1 MGPDGE
7 GIAALVEKM
16 FGRSA
21 DLASDRPDEKGSGD
35 RQCRRGC
42 RRRRRREAQACRQE
56 DQDQSGDED
65 RTAVAGDHGAGDRDA
80 GEGEG
85 EQNAAGRPVGFRIVV
100 CGVPVGG
107 GDQEEGGKPGLDD
120 EMHHR
125 RQGIGSVEDEDEEGP
140 GQDAG
145 RGRKGEP
152 APQAKARDP
161 IGGQDHEDEIDHQ
174 RPGLRFVRG
183 DEERASHG
191 AEQAERGED
200 RAMQRRRNHG
210 EDRDEAEQDEGRRRA
225 DQIVER
231 VRCIGRGE
239 GAAGSGCGED
249 RGHVRLGKPRQDD
262 ILLAP
267 AQPFAGADQGE
278 GEEAAQARCGS
289 RG

>member
-1 MGPDGE
+1 M
-7 GIAALVEKM
+7 KT
-16 FGRSA
+16 GRPSPA
-21 DLASDRPDEKGSGD
+21 ITEPEIG
-35 RQCRRGC
+35 
-42 RRRRRREAQACRQE
+42 
-56 DQDQSGDED
+56 
-65 RTAVAGDHGAGDRDA
+65 DA

-125 RQGIGSVEDEDEEGP
+125 RQGVGSVEDEDEEGP

-161 IGGQDHEDEIDHQ
+161 VGGQDHEDEIDHQ

-191 AEQAERGED
+191 AEQAESRP
-200 RAMQRRRNHG
+200 
-210 EDRDEAEQDEGRRRA
+210 
-225 DQIVER
+225 
-231 VRCIGRGE
+231 
-239 GAAGSGCGED
+239 GSG
-249 RGHVRLGKPRQDD
+249 H
-262 ILLAP
+262 A
-267 AQPFAGADQGE
+267 ASTQPW
-278 GEEAAQARCGS
+278 
-289 RG
+289 